1 MNYFSRS
8 SRLFIGTAAL
18 YFFLFLLPRYSLCA
32 LPEFGSGIFEYV
44 SLEEYNWHV
53 ENGIAVVDSA
63 RVEFGWSNVGTYP
76 CESLWLDMRPGG
88 TLVSCFLEREIGGTR
103 TKLATYTNL
112 KQLTRTELQA
122 VIEQTGPMGPVA
134 NPRSGAY
141 FMLGIQSTTSNGG
154 VFLPKSYYINGGVPP
169 TEVEPPLS
177 CSISDG
183 TINHGVIDGSIT
195 NGHVGRSTVSVWCTK
210 RATVRIKA
218 DSYNP
223 ANGVVLNGP
232 GELKSFVTLNGAAA
246 STGVTVDANNSASIS
261 VESKL
266 QGTGNIAAG
275 SYSGFITLVTTII

>member
-1 MNYFSRS
+1 MNCFPRLSRF
-8 SRLFIGTAAL
+8 FIGTTAL
-18 YFFLFLLPRYSLCA
+18 YFFLFLLPRYSLGV
-32 LPEFGSGIFEYV
+32 LPEFGTGIFGYV
-44 SLEEYNWHV
+44 SLDEYNWHV
-53 ENGIAVVDSA
+53 ENGVAVVDSA

-76 CESLWLDMRPGG
+76 CETLWLDMRPVGAF
-88 TLVSCFLEREIGGTR
+88 VSCFLEREIGGTR
-103 TKLATYTNL
+103 TKVATYTNL

-122 VIEQTGPMGPVA
+122 LIEQTGPMGPVA
-134 NPRSGAY
+134 NPKSGAY
-141 FMLGIQSTTSNGG
+141 FMLGIQATHFSGG
-154 VFLPKSYYINGGVPP
+154 DYLPKSYYINGGVPP

-183 TINHGVIDGSIT
+183 TINHGVIESSIT
-195 NGHVGRSTVSVWCTK
+195 NGHVGRSNVSVWCTR

-275 SYSGFITLVTTII
+275 SYSGFITLVATII